1 MIIDRRCRIIFVEAS
16 LVLIGSIRR
25 LVPVPVRGIYCN
37 MIVIVV
43 RVVGIR
49 STIVVVIR
57 SMLLVLLVVLVAM
70 VLVLVLMRLREDVS
84 ISIGRT
90 ISILCRIAVMIVLR
104 ISRHVV

>member
-1 MIIDRRCRIIFVEAS
+1 
-16 LVLIGSIRR
+16 
-25 LVPVPVRGIYCN
+25 

-43 RVVGIR
+43 RVVGIW

-57 SMLLVLLVVLVAM
+57 SMLLVLLLVLVAM